1 MSGDVRPYFSLLNN
15 GFDGLGNTIVALV
28 YCYIGNWYPWFIA
41 NTCIVFV
48 LLLLQTFFM
57 RESPRYL
64 LARKKYKKA
73 KNVYAFIAKV
83 NKKQMFI

>member
-1 MSGDVRPYFSLLNN
+1 M
-15 GFDGLGNTIVALV
+15 
-28 YCYIGNWYPWFIA
+28 
-41 NTCIVFV
+41 FV